1 MELWV
6 WAVILTGSSKGCYD
20 PPCSL
25 MWEVT
30 SVHTELFEG
39 SWSLTSSELV
49 GRPMPAGQWTGEK
62 EAAGGRLKDKLSFKS
77 AGVGVGARSRDY
89 R

>member
-1 MELWV
+1 
-6 WAVILTGSSKGCYD
+6 
-20 PPCSL
+20 
-25 MWEVT
+25 MWEVG

-49 GRPMPAGQWTGEK
+49 GRPMPAGKWTGEK

-77 AGVGVGARSRDY
+77 AGVGVGGAQQRLPVKRPWSRAET
-89 R
+89 